1 MFSKY
6 SSMYLILIFIINVI
20 VGEEL
25 ELKMTSGAGRRR
37 VDITLSGGLHQDN
50 DPQGEQSE

>member
-1 MFSKY
+1 MTPKY

-25 ELKMTSGAGRRR
+25 GIKITSGAEQAGSRP
-37 VDITLSGGLHQDN
+37 VDIT
-50 DPQGEQSE
+50 